1 MSETPETIISR
12 PVARPLEGCLRVP
25 GDKSVSHRSLMFSA
39 IATGRSRI
47 RGLLEGE
54 DCLATANAMRALGVE
69 ITREGAGDWHV
80 VGRGLRGLEAPA
92 APLDLG
98 NSGTGM
104 RLLCGLMAAQ
114 PFSSTLVGDASLS
127 TRPMRRVIN
136 PLSAMGARIDSDDG
150 HAPLV
155 IHAAETLEGI
165 DYDMPIASAQLKSAL
180 LIAGLYA
187 SSPTVLHEPAPSRD
201 HTERMLSAM
210 GAEVRREGS
219 TVRIAPCER
228 LEAVGIRVPADLS
241 SAAFFLVAASIV
253 PGSELTLEAV
263 GTNPTRRGVL
273 DILEA
278 MGADLSLSNPQ
289 TVGGEPVADL
299 TVRGRKLKGARIPE
313 SLVPLAIDEFP
324 VLFVAAASADGVS
337 EFSGLAELRHK
348 ESDRIGVM
356 VAGLRALGIQVD
368 EGEDW
373 VRIEGGQPTGGA
385 IDSHGDHRI
394 AMAFAVGASVASGPV
409 TISKARE
416 IATSFPNF
424 LELAGAAGLNVGPVA

>member
-228 LEAVGIRVPADLS
+228 LEAVDIRVPADLS

>member
-1 MSETPETIISR
+1 MTATPETIVSR
-12 PVARPLEGCLRVP
+12 PIARPLDGWLRVP

-39 IATGRSRI
+39 IASGTSRI

-54 DCLATANAMRALGVE
+54 DCLATANAMRALGVAV
-69 ITREGAGDWHV
+69 TREAEGDWRV

-92 APLDLG
+92 AELDLG

-114 PFSSTLVGDASLS
+114 SFSSTLIGDASLS

-136 PLSAMGARIDSDDG
+136 PLSAMGARIDSVDG

-155 IHAAETLEGI
+155 IHPAESLEGVNFE
-165 DYDMPIASAQLKSAL
+165 MPIASAQLKSAL

-187 SSPTVLHEPAPSRD
+187 ASPTTLHEPAPSRD

-210 GAEVRREGS
+210 GAEVTRDGS
-219 TVRIAPCER
+219 TVRIAPCQR
-228 LEAVGIRVPADLS
+228 LEAVDIRVPADLS
-241 SAAFFLVAASIV
+241 SAAFFLVAASLV

-263 GTNPTRRGVL
+263 GINPTRRGVL

-278 MGADLSLSNPQ
+278 MGADISLANPQ

-299 TVRGRKLKGARIPE
+299 TVRGVTLKGARIPE

-324 VLFVAAASADGVS
+324 VLFVAAAAADGVS

-356 VAGLRALGIQVD
+356 AAGLRALGVRVE
-368 EGEDW
+368 EGDDW
-373 VRIEGGQPTGGA
+373 VRIEGGQLAGGTV
-385 IDSHGDHRI
+385 DSHGDHRI
-394 AMAFAVGASVASGPV
+394 AMAFAVGASVAAAPV
-409 TISKARE
+409 TIGNARE

-424 LELAGAAGLNVGPVA
+424 LELAGTAGLSVGPAA